1 MEYFSK
7 IYQSSV
13 GPLLL
18 ISDENNLCMLKF
30 YQPERNFSRYF
41 YKKKINNFSNKV
53 IDKSIIQLDEYFLG
67 KRRKFD
73 IPIKY
78 IYGTDFQKKV
88 WNELKNVEYG
98 ETKSYSDIAKSIKNP
113 KAYRAVGNANNKN
126 PISIIVPC
134 HRIISNIGDISGY
147 GGGIEKKKFLLSLE
161 LKAKL

>member
-78 IYGTDFQKKV
+78 IYFTYFKKKV
-88 WNELKNVEYG
+88 W
-98 ETKSYSDIAKSIKNP
+98 I
-113 KAYRAVGNANNKN
+113 
-126 PISIIVPC
+126 
-134 HRIISNIGDISGY
+134 
-147 GGGIEKKKFLLSLE
+147 
-161 LKAKL
+161 

>member
-1 MEYFSK
+1 
-7 IYQSSV
+7 
-13 GPLLL
+13 
-18 ISDENNLCMLKF
+18 MLKF

-41 YKKKINNFSNKV
+41 YKKINNFSNKV

-73 IPIKY
+73 ISIKY

-98 ETKSYSDIAKSIKNP
+98 KTKSYSDIAKSIKNP

-147 GGGIEKKKFLLSLE
+147 GGGIEKKKFLLTLE
-161 LKAKL
+161 LKA